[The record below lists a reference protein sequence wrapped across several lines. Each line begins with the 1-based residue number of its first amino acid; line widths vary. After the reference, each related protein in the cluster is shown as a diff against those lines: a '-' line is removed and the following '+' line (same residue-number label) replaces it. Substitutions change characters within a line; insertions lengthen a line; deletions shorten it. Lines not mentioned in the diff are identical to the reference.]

1 MVLVQ
6 LLGRCETIEY
16 LQRMAR
22 YNQWMN
28 HKLYEKVILLS
39 DDDIAKD
46 RGAFFSSIL
55 GTLNHILVGDMV
67 WFRRFAASKACKEH
81 LTAMKDMPRPTRLDE
96 LLFTDMSAL
105 KEQREIMDALI
116 LDFSH
121 CWDETMLQS
130 DIRYR
135 DMKGNKHQRPL
146 GELLQHVFNH
156 QTHHRGQVT
165 TLLFQAGIDPEVT
178 DLLVMMMEEKG
189 S

>member
-1 MVLVQ
+1 M
-6 LLGRCETIEY
+6 IEY

-28 HKLYEKVILLS
+28 QKLYDKVQLLS
-39 DDDIAKD
+39 DDEIAKD

-55 GTLNHILVGDMV
+55 GTLNHILVGDLL

-81 LTAMKDMPRPTRLDE
+81 LTTMKDIPRPSSLDE
-96 LLFTDMSAL
+96 LLFTDIRAL
-105 KEQREIMDALI
+105 REQRELMDKVI
-116 LDFSH
+116 LGFSTT
-121 CWDETMLQS
+121 WDETMLQS

-156 QTHHRGQVT
+156 QAHHRGQVT
-165 TLLFQAGIDPEVT
+165 TLLFQAGIDPETT
-178 DLLVMMMEEKG
+178 DLLVMMMEENK
-189 S
+189 